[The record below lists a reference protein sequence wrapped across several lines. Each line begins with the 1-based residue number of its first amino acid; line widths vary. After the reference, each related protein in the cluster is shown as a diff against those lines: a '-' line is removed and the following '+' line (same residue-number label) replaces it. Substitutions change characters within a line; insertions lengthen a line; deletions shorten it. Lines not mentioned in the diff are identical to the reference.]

1 MKFWVGFIFSYIL
14 ILSVFQL
21 NSVAFKFSARLPAN
35 YQDEEVMNSILDNDV
50 RNAHQKLDA
59 LIQLKKKL
67 ESLCKIVPALGV
79 CRTEGMKK
87 RGIKDL
93 MYRKKAEKNYFR
105 KLDEIYFAKQYMT
118 IHLAIKNKLD

>member
-1 MKFWVGFIFSYIL
+1 MKFRVGFIFSYIL

-67 ESLCKIVPALGV
+67 ESLCKIVPSLGV
-79 CRTEGMKK
+79 CRTVSMKK

-93 MYRKKAEKNYFR
+93 MYMV
-105 KLDEIYFAKQYMT
+105 DEVPLPMVYDRNLNDDARS
-118 IHLAIKNKLD
+118 LASLI